1 MDTIFLKLFNMSV
14 AAGWLIMAV
23 IVLRLILKKA
33 PKWLTCTLWAMV
45 AIRLICP
52 FSLESS
58 FSLIPSAETISPDVV
73 RYAEEPV
80 IESGIPY
87 INNMGN
93 PIISEFFSPDPGA
106 SVNPLHAL
114 MYIAGIVWAIGVVC
128 MLGYAVISFCRI
140 RRKLREAVPLRDNVW
155 ICDAVKSPFILG
167 VIRPQVYLS
176 SSINEEQGKYVLA
189 HEQAHLKRM
198 DHWWKLLGYLL
209 LAVYWFHPLVW
220 AAYILL
226 CRDIELAC
234 DEKTIKYMDMKEKK
248 AYSEALVACSIQ
260 KKMVLVSPLAFGEV
274 GVKERVKTVL
284 HYKKPA
290 FWIIMAAVAVCAV
303 VAVCFLTNPERDVF
317 DIKIVIPAG
326 CEGGFYYSEEEISP
340 NGSRVILSSGE
351 GIGDTEVVLYP
362 TEMKS
367 ENNYRST
374 YMTPGLS
381 VKMDAEKGAWFR
393 VGVNM
398 SNPSSE
404 DKIVYVQVKGV
415 TVRIADLAVRGG
427 TNFDTEGEGEGRTP
441 GAEGEGEGKNLGAE
455 GEGEGR
461 TLGAEGEGEG
471 KKPGTE
477 GEREGTVP
485 ESDKE
490 LREGIYDD
498 ETVYIGQDTITFV
511 GVIVD
516 NTVDT
521 ANPGILVEP
530 MGDEIFYEHIWF
542 RLPAEEADWGKQ
554 INSIVAITCN
564 PMFLE
569 TDPPIGDLISI
580 DRVGSSP
587 LQSADDADIMDVV
600 LSNLLDIICSDPK
613 TSSNPQDYID
623 AHASEYGELVDYGED
638 TLRYCFGRFRDGHE
652 TGLEGHVM
660 ALACEEILESED
672 KIPVNAGAAETG
684 QFWYETLLAHASNL
698 IEPYLK

>member
-1 MDTIFLKLFNMSV
+1 MDIIFLKLFNMSV
-14 AAGWLIMAV
+14 ATGWLIMAV
-23 IVLRLILKKA
+23 IMLRLIIKKA

-58 FSLIPSAETISPDVV
+58 FSLIPSAETISPHAV

-80 IESGIPY
+80 IESGVPY
-87 INNMGN
+87 INNTVN
-93 PIISEFFSPDPGA
+93 PVISESLSPDPGA
-106 SVNPLHAL
+106 SVNPLHVL
-114 MYIAGIVWAIGVVC
+114 MYIAGIVWAIGVIV
-128 MLGYAVISFCRI
+128 MLGYALVSYWRI
-140 RRKLREAVPLRDNVW
+140 RHKVREAVPLQDNVW

-167 VIRPQVYLS
+167 VIKPQVYLS

-189 HEQAHLKRM
+189 HEQAHLKRK
-198 DHWWKLLGYLL
+198 DHWWKLLGYLM

-248 AYSEALVACSIQ
+248 AYSEALVACSMQ
-260 KKMVLVSPLAFGEV
+260 KKMILASPLAFGEV

-290 FWIIMAAVAVCAV
+290 FWIVMAAIAACVIVAI
-303 VAVCFLTNPERDVF
+303 CFLTNPERDIF
-317 DIKIVIPAG
+317 DIRIVIPAG
-326 CEGGFYYSEEEISP
+326 SEGGFYYSEEEISP

-351 GIGDTEVVLYP
+351 GIGDTEVVLYS
-362 TEMKS
+362 TETKG
-367 ENNYRST
+367 ENNYRPT

-381 VKMDAEKGAWFR
+381 VKMDAEKGVWFR

-398 SNPSSE
+398 SNPSNE
-404 DKIVYVQVKGV
+404 DKIVYVRVKGV
-415 TVRIADLAVRGG
+415 TVRIADLVVRGG
-427 TNFDTEGEGEGRTP
+427 TDFGTEGKGEGRNPDTKGEGEGRNPDTEGEGRNSS
-441 GAEGEGEGKNLGAE
+441 A
-455 GEGEGR
+455 
-461 TLGAEGEGEG
+461 
-471 KKPGTE
+471 E

-490 LREGIYDD
+490 RGEGIYDD

-530 MGDEIFYEHIWF
+530 MGDEVFYDRIWF
-542 RLPAEEADWGKQ
+542 VLPAEEADWGKQ
-554 INSIVAITCN
+554 INSVVAITCN

-580 DRVGSSP
+580 GRVGSSP
-587 LQSADDADIMDVV
+587 LQRIDDAGIMDVV
-600 LSNLLDIICSDPK
+600 LSNLLDTICSDPK
-613 TSSNPQDYID
+613 ISSKPQDYIG
-623 AHASEYGELVDYGED
+623 AHTSEYGELIDYGED
-638 TLRYCFGRFRDGHE
+638 TLRYCFRRFSNGHE
-652 TGLEGHVM
+652 TGLEGHIM

-672 KIPVNAGAAETG
+672 KIPVNAGVAETG
-684 QFWYETLLAHASNL
+684 QFWYETLLAHGSNL
-698 IEPYLK
+698 VEPYLK